1 MCSIIKAGRLF
12 NEYLSKL
19 IEALEL
25 PEHDFH
31 RNSVIQTELDNFAN
45 EPDLKVNV
53 GDNLNIISDKILSK
67 RSSQVCSISPTEI
80 DGEFFKTT
88 IRSLNNK
95 IYLYHEHQ
103 LNNHDYIIKF
113 HGYSVYSCKPIL
125 FYDHA
130 EYGDLFAYFQVNH
143 RSSNLLKDWRDK
155 IKLAW
160 EITQGIK
167 YLHNQKILH
176 LDLRSA
182 NILLEQDGIR
192 KTLIPKYLIFCG
204 AETYT
209 ITKLLKN
216 NQETMPKLP
225 IEYQRWK
232 DIVNKMCQFKSGER
246 NDIGSVEII
255 MRNLYKGRSGSMS
268 SISTDAT
275 YY

>member
-95 IYLYHEHQ
+95 VVAG
-103 LNNHDYIIKF
+103 K
-113 HGYSVYSCKPIL
+113 
-125 FYDHA
+125 
-130 EYGDLFAYFQVNH
+130 
-143 RSSNLLKDWRDK
+143 
-155 IKLAW
+155 
-160 EITQGIK
+160 
-167 YLHNQKILH
+167 
-176 LDLRSA
+176 
-182 NILLEQDGIR
+182 
-192 KTLIPKYLIFCG
+192 
-204 AETYT
+204 
-209 ITKLLKN
+209 
-216 NQETMPKLP
+216 
-225 IEYQRWK
+225 
-232 DIVNKMCQFKSGER
+232 
-246 NDIGSVEII
+246 
-255 MRNLYKGRSGSMS
+255 
-268 SISTDAT
+268 
-275 YY
+275 

>member
-67 RSSQVCSISPTEI
+67 RYHISSQVCSISPTEI

-95 IYLYHEHQ
+95 VVAGKSLKHLTNNNSFLCIEKEIYLYHEHQ

-143 RSSNLLKDWRDK
+143 RSLNLLKDWRDK

-167 YLHNQKILH
+167 YLHNVRI
-176 LDLRSA
+176 
-182 NILLEQDGIR
+182 
-192 KTLIPKYLIFCG
+192 
-204 AETYT
+204 
-209 ITKLLKN
+209 
-216 NQETMPKLP
+216 
-225 IEYQRWK
+225 
-232 DIVNKMCQFKSGER
+232 
-246 NDIGSVEII
+246 
-255 MRNLYKGRSGSMS
+255 
-268 SISTDAT
+268 
-275 YY
+275 

>member
-53 GDNLNIISDKILSK
+53 
-67 RSSQVCSISPTEI
+67 
-80 DGEFFKTT
+80 
-88 IRSLNNK
+88 
-95 IYLYHEHQ
+95 
-103 LNNHDYIIKF
+103 
-113 HGYSVYSCKPIL
+113 VYSCKPIL

-143 RSSNLLKDWRDK
+143 RSLNLLKDWRDK

-192 KTLIPKYLIFCG
+192 KTLIPKISNFL
-204 AETYT
+204 
-209 ITKLLKN
+209 
-216 NQETMPKLP
+216 
-225 IEYQRWK
+225 W
-232 DIVNKMCQFKSGER
+232 SR
-246 NDIGSVEII
+246 NFI
-255 MRNLYKGRSGSMS
+255 
-268 SISTDAT
+268 
-275 YY
+275 

>member
-67 RSSQVCSISPTEI
+67 RSSQKE
-80 DGEFFKTT
+80 
-88 IRSLNNK
+88 

>member
-53 GDNLNIISDKILSK
+53 
-67 RSSQVCSISPTEI
+67 
-80 DGEFFKTT
+80 
-88 IRSLNNK
+88 
-95 IYLYHEHQ
+95 
-103 LNNHDYIIKF
+103 
-113 HGYSVYSCKPIL
+113 
-125 FYDHA
+125 

-143 RSSNLLKDWRDK
+143 RSLNLLKDWRDK

-176 LDLRSA
+176 LDLRTETSSD
-182 NILLEQDGIR
+182 IYSLGLLFWEIAWCKAGNLPFKKVSIKNLYNHLQ
-192 KTLIPKYLIFCG
+192 
-204 AETYT
+204 
-209 ITKLLKN
+209 KN

-225 IEYQRWK
+225 IEYQR
-232 DIVNKMCQFKSGER
+232 
-246 NDIGSVEII
+246 
-255 MRNLYKGRSGSMS
+255 
-268 SISTDAT
+268 
-275 YY
+275 